1 MLSFKFF
8 AKLSKNIGNQKKA
21 VKKLENFKEV
31 CMFATSKHVLE
42 GGMVEK
48 MLPAARFLLAYWHL
62 CPPTKGRKGLLA
74 ASYTILKCS

>member
-31 CMFATSKHVLE
+31 CMFPTSKHILE
-42 GGMVEK
+42 GGMVE
-48 MLPAARFLLAYWHL
+48 
-62 CPPTKGRKGLLA
+62 
-74 ASYTILKCS
+74 